1 MGGHLSVTDLTAF
14 LRLQSCGR
22 YLAFRAGQGKPLAE
36 AILRR
41 FPRHSDPTYG
51 EEGLKAEEA
60 LARLLE
66 GEGFRPRDVP
76 NWAAWAQA
84 VQGAAPGDRLYA
96 RQVEVEGRIGALD
109 LKGRMDFVLL
119 DWGADGPVVRV
130 VEGKA
135 TRKDRT
141 YHYAQLALYALLL
154 EGQPPLWGG
163 EAVPLEFQVV
173 RLDPGGGPPDFPLG
187 HLDPEERELLEQA
200 IGDMRA
206 LLAPGGP
213 VEALLREAPLGLPYV
228 LNARCDACP
237 YAPVCLEKGIEGEE
251 VELLGLKG
259 EVAQA
264 LRQVGLET
272 LGRLSEATL
281 EKLKEALLGMETPLR
296 PEHLSTRARAR
307 RAQLLGRARPPGYYP
322 VTWLQDA
329 GFGRLPLYTQEGNP
343 LLRVYLAVEKDL
355 VAERLNALVAHV
367 ALGEE
372 LLPADGDLS
381 LPPEGTFALAL
392 REEAWTGDPWE
403 DDRLEGGLIQAFFQR
418 LVGVLRAQAGGQQA
432 LPLHLYVW
440 SPEDLKNLVEAIL
453 RVGPEGSGLLEGLW
467 HLLGCRESL
476 EQLIYSSLKE
486 EVETRYAVG
495 LTSRSLLAATA
506 LPWPGKG
513 RPFPWRFGGQNLRR
527 LFRPWLFDFLEW
539 REDTY
544 REVRTRNYDA
554 LPPAYW
560 RAFWGEELRGGF
572 PQEVKEA
579 APHVPLYLKARA
591 LALRWLEE
599 AITPKNR
606 EVAKPPLPLSDLPD
620 FRLRAEGVAR
630 VALDFLRFEQHV
642 RLSTWLADKTLPPGL
657 RVLNGTALILE
668 GLEPE
673 LEEDQRG
680 RKVPVAYR
688 ARIRPYPD
696 GFPLK
701 DLEARAAFN
710 RGDFVR
716 VSQMKGP
723 DEAQPLRGFFW
734 GFTAIVEE
742 VDWERGTVFLT
753 PVPSKTQDRYVL
765 RSSPP
770 HEVWPLAAMDPS
782 PSDYVARRVD
792 ERLESLPE
800 DHPVNAWFHPEDP
813 RLPPADGR
821 ATVPGL
827 GIPFLEAVDGVLDRL
842 VFPNGTRLNPT
853 QRRAI
858 REGFTTRVHLLQGPP
873 GTGKT
878 QVTAVALL
886 LQAQLLLPPGGF
898 MGVAAATHTAVDTL
912 LERTRALE
920 ATVRQAVEGAGLP
933 WRPLRLLRLDPSE
946 GEGDKIPSLLG
957 EDRAILFG
965 TTNALLKAERPLSLL
980 VVDEASM
987 MVFPHFL
994 ALASLLEGGD
1004 WRILLAGD
1012 HRQLAPVIQH
1022 HWEEED
1028 RPGVQRYLPYL
1039 SAFEALL
1046 KLREGFRNP
1055 DPHVLRSTLDHTHRL
1070 PEEVRR
1076 LIQPLYRRDD
1086 IDLKGREGSAPSRGT
1101 GEPWRSVWTGG
1112 EGVYLLVHE
1121 EAGSRK
1127 RNPLEAEIISR
1138 VLEAAPSDLGPEEV
1152 AVVTPFRA
1160 QRTLLRGHLAGR
1172 VDLVDTVERLQGGE
1186 RRVIFYSASA
1196 SDPQALT
1203 ELQEFI
1209 LDANRTNVAFSRA
1222 KERLVVVVSRTLL
1235 NFLPPEREAYQE
1247 AVLWKELRG
1256 LCSRLLDEGMVEG
1269 VWVRLYVP
1277 ERNGPNGE
1285 GSPPEEAA
1293 VP

>member
-1 MGGHLSVTDLTAF
+1 MGVGEHLNVTDLTAF

-41 FPRHSDPTYG
+41 FPRHTDPTYG

-96 RQVEVEGRIGALD
+96 RQVEVEGRIGAVD

-119 DWGADGPVVRV
+119 DWGEEGPVVRV

-154 EGQPPLWGG
+154 EGRPPLWRGK
-163 EAVPLEFQVV
+163 AVPLEFRVV
-173 RLDPGGGPPDFPLG
+173 RLDPGGGPPDPPWG
-187 HLDPEERELLEQA
+187 PIDPEARELLEQA
-200 IGDMRA
+200 LGDMRA

-213 VEALLREAPLGLPYV
+213 VEALLREDPLRLPYV

-237 YAPVCLEKGIEGEE
+237 YAPVCLEKGIEEEE

-264 LRQVGLET
+264 LRRAGLET
-272 LGRLSEATL
+272 LGELSGANP
-281 EKLKEALLGMETPLR
+281 EKLKEALLEMETPLR

-307 RAQLLGRARPPGYYP
+307 RAQLLGRGRSQGHYP

-329 GFGRLPLYTQEGNP
+329 GFGRLPLYTQGGRP
-343 LLRVYLAVEKDL
+343 LLRAYLAVEKDL

-372 LLPADGDLS
+372 LLPTDGDLS
-381 LPPEGTFALAL
+381 LPSEGTFALAL
-392 REEAWTGDPWE
+392 REGAWTGDPRE
-403 DDRLEGGLIQAFFQR
+403 DDRLEGGLIQGFFR
-418 LVGVLRAQAGGQQA
+418 ELVEALRRMAGDEEA
-432 LPLHLYVW
+432 LPVHLYVW

-453 RVGPEGSGLLEGLW
+453 RVGPEGSSLLEGLW

-476 EQLIYSSLKE
+476 EQLIFSSLKE

-513 RPFPWRFGGQNLRR
+513 RPFPWRLGGQNLRR

-606 EVAKPPLPLSDLPD
+606 EIAKPPLPLSDLPD

-673 LEEDQRG
+673 LEEDERG
-680 RKVPVAYR
+680 RAYR
-688 ARIRPYPD
+688 ARIRPYPE
-696 GFPLK
+696 GLTPK
-701 DLEARAAFN
+701 ELEARVAFN
-710 RGDFVR
+710 PGDFVR
-716 VSQMKGP
+716 ISRMMKGP
-723 DEAQPLRGFFW
+723 DEVQPLMGLFW
-734 GFTAIVEE
+734 GFTAVVKG
-742 VDWERGTVFLT
+742 VDWKGGMVTLT
-753 PVPSKTQDRYVL
+753 PVPSKVQDRYVL
-765 RSSPP
+765 KSTPP
-770 HEVWPLAAMDPS
+770 REAWPLAAMDPS

-792 ERLESLPE
+792 EHLESLRG
-800 DHPVNAWFHPEDP
+800 DHPVNAWFHPENP

-821 ATVPGL
+821 ATVPDPE
-827 GIPFLEAVDGVLDRL
+827 IPLLEAVDRVLNCL
-842 VFPNGTRLNPT
+842 VFPNGTRLNAT

-920 ATVRQAVEGAGLP
+920 ATVRKAVEGAGLP

-965 TTNALLKAERPLSLL
+965 TTNALLKAGRPLSLL

-1028 RPGVQRYLPYL
+1028 RPGIQRYLPYL

-1046 KLREGFRNP
+1046 KLRESFRNP

-1086 IDLKGREGSAPSRGT
+1086 IDLKGREGRAPSRGT

-1138 VLEAAPSDLGPEEV
+1138 ILEAAPPDLGPEEV

-1160 QRTLLRGHLAGR
+1160 QRTLLRQRLEER

-1222 KERLVVVVSRTLL
+1222 KERLVVVVSHTLL
-1235 NFLPPEREAYQE
+1235 NFLPQEREAYQK
-1247 AVLWKELRG
+1247 AVLWKELRILCPCLLEKGEVVAEG
-1256 LCSRLLDEGMVEG
+1256 LQHR
-1269 VWVRLYVP
+1269 VRLYVAKA
-1277 ERNGPNGE
+1277 E
-1285 GSPPEEAA
+1285 GLDQDLSSK
-1293 VP
+1293 